1 MNHSRNR
8 IFNLIQFTEHD
19 ALQYGEEAAAVLYV
33 IRLIMEM
40 HKHWQPD
47 DWVDFD
53 GVKHLQISDSYWEG
67 SLPYKPISRIKCILK
82 RLKKLNVIS
91 IKEGNYYV
99 TLD

>member
-1 MNHSRNR
+1 MIRE
-8 IFNLIQFTEHD
+8 LLQFDSQD
-19 ALQYGEEAAAVLYV
+19 ALYYGEEAAAILYI
-33 IRLIMEM
+33 IRLNMRM
-40 HKHWQPD
+40 HEKWQVE